1 MSQSGISD
9 KKQRGMG
16 GTIKCAPFSIHT
28 KPKMKR
34 WAKRLDRRSFRESD
48 PEVRRLMNMEQS
60 MKDILV
66 SRDGR

>member
-34 WAKRLDRRSFRESD
+34 WAKRLDRRDGKREARIQNAD
-48 PEVRRLMNMEQS
+48 
-60 MKDILV
+60 D
-66 SRDGR
+66 